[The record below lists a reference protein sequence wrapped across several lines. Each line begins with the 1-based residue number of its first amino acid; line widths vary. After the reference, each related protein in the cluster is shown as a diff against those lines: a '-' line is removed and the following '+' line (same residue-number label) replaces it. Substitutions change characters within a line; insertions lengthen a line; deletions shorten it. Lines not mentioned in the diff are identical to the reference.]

1 MVETVETEE
10 GLGKLGFFSDFPLR
24 APILDT
30 SIISVLK
37 HDALKLDF
45 RTITPTKVLFR
56 FETCLSLFS
65 WCGLVL
71 MIRAKLI

>member
-30 SIISVLK
+30 SFISVRTFSASSGQVQKLK
-37 HDALKLDF
+37 DDALKLDF
-45 RTITPTKVLFR
+45 LR
-56 FETCLSLFS
+56 
-65 WCGLVL
+65 
-71 MIRAKLI
+71 

>member
-24 APILDT
+24 APILNT
-30 SIISVLK
+30 SFTSVRK

-45 RTITPTKVLFR
+45 GTITPTKVLFD
-56 FETCLSLFS
+56 L
-65 WCGLVL
+65 
-71 MIRAKLI
+71 KLA